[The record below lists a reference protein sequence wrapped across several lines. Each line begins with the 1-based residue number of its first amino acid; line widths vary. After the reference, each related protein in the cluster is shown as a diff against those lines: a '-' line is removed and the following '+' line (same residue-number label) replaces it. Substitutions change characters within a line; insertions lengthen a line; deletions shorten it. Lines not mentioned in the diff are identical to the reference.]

1 MNKERLNK
9 LESIVKQLVSGFL
22 LEEIREIEEDF

>member
-9 LESIVKQLVSGFL
+9 LESVAKQLVSGFL